1 MADYSRA
8 KKTASGKLSFDSEAE
23 KKFYREYL
31 AGWPWRVEVHPNY
44 EVRSS
49 YTLGGYKCRSRH
61 YKPDFVVYGPN
72 NKIIHVYDVKASIV
86 PKRGKD
92 RKQKTAKVFVNP
104 SMRKSID
111 DFQRHYG
118 IPVELVAPMAGR
130 FRMTI
135 LGTTVPIGVY
145 EYQSVGYDVSKIIG
159 Q

>member
-1 MADYSRA
+1 MADYTRA
-8 KKTASGKLSFDSEAE
+8 RKINANGLKFDSEAE
-23 KKFYREYL
+23 KRFYRDYL
-31 AGWPWRVEVHPNY
+31 SSWPWRVEVHPNY

-61 YKPDFVVYGPN
+61 YKPDFVVYGPD

-86 PKRGKD
+86 PKRGKN